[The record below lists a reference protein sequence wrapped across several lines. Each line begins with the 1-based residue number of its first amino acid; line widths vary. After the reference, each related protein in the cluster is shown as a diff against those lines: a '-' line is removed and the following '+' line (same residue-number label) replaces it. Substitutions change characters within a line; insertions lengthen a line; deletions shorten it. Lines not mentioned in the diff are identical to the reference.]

1 MLLWPRTPTFRRSL
15 RSLSNAHRNPHHSSF
30 FHLNLSSSIQPQV
43 SGVLDDDCEGFLPWL
58 EWKAGSGISSSLS
71 IGKSS
76 YGRSLFA
83 SRIIHPGECILQ
95 VPYAVQISVDNLL
108 PEIRSLISNEVGNIS
123 KLAAVILVEQKLG
136 RDSEWDPYI
145 SCLPQQGQLHNTIFW
160 SESELDMIRISSVY
174 QETINQKSQIEKDFL
189 AIRPVFESLLKSFG
203 EFTFRDFM
211 HACTLVG
218 CRAWGSMK
226 GLSLIPFADFLN
238 HDGVS
243 EAIVMS
249 DDDKQY
255 SEVIA
260 DRGYAPGEQ
269 VQIQLEIPK
278 HDSLHDMKMELL
290 RRYFVRSPKDVK
302 GLSNSVNSFIVKEV
316 IPTSAKGKGLPQSLR
331 AFARVLSCT
340 FPQELNDLAMEAAQT
355 DGRLARRP
363 LCNINKEIEAHLI
376 LSSLFTKLIAER
388 SEAIMSLE
396 FSNASIST
404 KVDVRRTMARDLL
417 VGELRILKSASAW
430 LDNYCF
436 SLSGQAIHC

>member
-145 SCLPQQGQLHNTIFW
+145 SCLPQQGQLHNTI
-160 SESELDMIRISSVY
+160 
-174 QETINQKSQIEKDFL
+174 
-189 AIRPVFESLLKSFG
+189 
-203 EFTFRDFM
+203 
-211 HACTLVG
+211 
-218 CRAWGSMK
+218 
-226 GLSLIPFADFLN
+226 PFADFLN

-269 VQIQLEIPK
+269 VLIRYGKFSNTTLMLDFGFTLPYNNYDEVQIQLEIPK

>member
-145 SCLPQQGQLHNTIFW
+145 SCLPQQGQLHNT
-160 SESELDMIRISSVY
+160 
-174 QETINQKSQIEKDFL
+174 
-189 AIRPVFESLLKSFG
+189 VFESLLKSFG

-269 VQIQLEIPK
+269 VLIRYGKFSNTTLMLDFGFTLPYNNYDEVQIQLEIPK